1 MSKEGDRQSV
11 FRSTKIRT
19 ALKGDSSWIQR
30 GNPPEQEEED
40 EKPWLAEVR
49 ARRLNSDFTEPIDN
63 KTPPEPETQPSASV
77 DSNSKSSGYLIRG
90 VFTKTDTKAASSSSN
105 GYMGSSGF
113 VKKSSEGYK
122 KIAPHTVRS
131 TVEKTETL
139 EPSLSSDEQEKR
151 TMAASK
157 TLNSSAG
164 RQKSYVMS
172 AAKKYESTP
181 GTTDSPASSTTE
193 PAFIAKRVVIGEE
206 DDTGSFQPSTRVSPP
221 KQSVEMSV
229 DELTTP
235 ESSSKLKTS
244 TKSEPT
250 TKQSDTKS
258 TFSDTL
264 LSTTESISKK
274 TAAEVRSPVPET
286 KTVSKPEPSPTKTS
300 TVNEKVSQATPVAP
314 VAPVTTL
321 KKSATPEP
329 KPDST
334 LKASTTEP
342 VAPAIPAV
350 KDIPSKTPETK
361 PKAETTPKPS
371 ITPKPVEK
379 TSALNDNDLLDLTG
393 SAPGNLVDPMP
404 PSTDLLTGGV
414 LPKTEKAKKSLDLL
428 ADDIIP
434 FDTSTDKLSS
444 DKTSTK
450 IEISKTVV
458 QTKKDV
464 KSTSMTLVDPVPT
477 TTDLLAGRTKTE
489 KTKGSLDLLTDD
501 MLQFDNKPSTD
512 KTTTKTE
519 ISQTVQTKKDV
530 KSTPMTLVDPVPSTT
545 DLLPGRTKT
554 EKTKGSLDLL
564 TDDMLQFDNN
574 TNKPSTDK
582 TSTKTEISQT
592 VQTKKDVKSTPMT
605 LVDPVPTTTDL
616 LAGGSLPKT
625 KKTTETLDL
634 LADDIIPFD
643 TNKDR
648 LSTDKTRSKVET
660 TTTVIETKTVKT
672 SSDDP
677 FDPFPIV
684 RESTKSS
691 VEFFD
696 PPLSDSRNGQQQT
709 VSVTYK
715 QTRSTKTSS
724 PWDKWEVPPV
734 DITQEESEPKPEP
747 EPVDDSYSSYTIT
760 EESSFSEPDKTK
772 KNVVYVKSYVNS
784 SEPPRYSSSRY
795 DTDYDYVTSSS
806 SSYAYSSPS
815 SMVTMTSCTYC
826 GKLVGSDSKI
836 TIDHLNISCHPECF
850 KCAVCSKPMGDFLH
864 SMFLHR
870 GMVHCENCYSN
881 VI

>member
-63 KTPPEPETQPSASV
+63 KTPPEPETQPSAGV

-139 EPSLSSDEQEKR
+139 EPSLSSEEQEKR

-300 TVNEKVSQATPVAP
+300 TVNEKVSQATPVSP

-477 TTDLLAGRTKTE
+477 TTDLLA
-489 KTKGSLDLLTDD
+489 
-501 MLQFDNKPSTD
+501 
-512 KTTTKTE
+512 
-519 ISQTVQTKKDV
+519 
-530 KSTPMTLVDPVPSTT
+530 
-545 DLLPGRTKT
+545 GRTKT